1 MKAAG
6 GGPGGWPRFLLGLL
20 LLGPFL
26 LRSAAPAHAAG
37 PVHGAAVLE
46 GTVTHVTDGDT
57 LWLRPA
63 GGGRPVKLRLQ
74 GIDAPEICQPW
85 GLQSRQALAALVLRQ
100 AVRVSVVA
108 RDAHGRRVG
117 RLMRGRVDV
126 AAQLVRDGHAWSQR
140 YRRDAGP
147 YAAQEQQARAA
158 GRGLFAA
165 QPPAPEPPRDFRK
178 RHGPCR

>member
-1 MKAAG
+1 MG
-6 GGPGGWPRFLLGLL
+6 RPGEWLGFLQGLL
-20 LLGPFL
+20 LLL
-26 LRSAAPAHAAG
+26 LLPLPALPVHAAG
-37 PVHGAAVLE
+37 PEQRATVLE

-85 GLQSRQALAALVLRQ
+85 GPQSKQALAALVLRQ
-100 AVRVSVVA
+100 AVWVNVAA
-108 RDAHGRRVG
+108 RDGHGRRVG

-126 AAQLVRDGHAWSQR
+126 AAQLVREGHAWSQR

-165 QPPAPEPPRDFRK
+165 QPPPPELPSDFRK